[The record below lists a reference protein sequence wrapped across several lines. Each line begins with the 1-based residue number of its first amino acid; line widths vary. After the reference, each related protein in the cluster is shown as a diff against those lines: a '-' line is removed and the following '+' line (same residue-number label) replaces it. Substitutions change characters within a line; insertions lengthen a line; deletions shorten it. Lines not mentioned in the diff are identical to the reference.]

1 MEGEGRGLCGV
12 TSSAHVFG
20 TAGESSDHVLGHA
33 SFLHSR
39 PIGAV
44 PIHPQDFQATGPVF
58 RSPTQNASSRTQ
70 QQALHTLQVL
80 VEYAAQSFRL
90 LALAVGEL
98 RHVTSEELAHM
109 TQQDAEAMAGRMDML
124 GLLVLSNHLHPS
136 SKETITSLQ
145 DK

>member
-1 MEGEGRGLCGV
+1 V
-12 TSSAHVFG
+12 TSLAHVFG
-20 TAGESSDHVLGHA
+20 TGGDSTNRILGHA
-33 SFLHSR
+33 LCLHSR
-39 PIGAV
+39 TIGA
-44 PIHPQDFQATGPVF
+44 ISLHLQNCQATGPKSDMF
-58 RSPTQNASSRTQ
+58 SSPTHIASSRMH
-70 QQALHTLQVL
+70 QQATHTLQVL